1 MTTPEVASPLP
12 GHGPTF
18 EAASPL
24 ALEVARQR
32 TGSAGSAAPAWWHW
46 ATRVSEGGLSA
57 TP

>member
-1 MTTPEVASPLP
+1 MTTP
-12 GHGPTF
+12 

-24 ALEVARQR
+24 ALEGARQR
-32 TGSAGSAAPAWWHW
+32 TGSAGSAAFAWWHW